1 MQMERQPHETGKP
14 EMADSEADE
23 REEGLA
29 SVLGIFNDDP
39 AWREI
44 QEYITEYRR
53 EMDEHNKVNSSV
65 PPRH

>member
-1 MQMERQPHETGKP
+1 MERQPHETDRP
-14 EMADSEADE
+14 ETADSEADE

-53 EMDEHNKVNSSV
+53 EMDEHNKG
-65 PPRH
+65 